1 MRVFLS
7 FKPPNGSLNKIH
19 SKWTY
24 SHTPHLSVVMYRG
37 CLGDWYNSLGTQ
49 ILGPKK
55 HFSSFLFLVAFQKKH
70 ADVAINNFTKHLIT
84 SNWCKRKKYRQK
96 GKKWEKK
103 KRWSERRYCLQ
114 KSFHSFKYKIH
125 HTNVHFLFMNSLR
138 GSSLH

>member
-24 SHTPHLSVVMYRG
+24 SHTPHLSVVMYWG

-103 KRWSERRYCLQ
+103 PLKRKKILSPKKVFIHLNT
-114 KSFHSFKYKIH
+114 KYI
-125 HTNVHFLFMNSLR
+125 TQTFTF
-138 GSSLH
+138 SSWIL